1 MLGSDGSNYQFL
13 LKGHEDLRQ
22 DERVMQLFGLIN
34 VCLDNDRATGS
45 KGLGIVRYS
54 VMPLSNNSGVIG
66 WVENCDT
73 LNQLVKQYRE
83 SKDMRLGI
91 EVKLLQTKSLN
102 HDKLPLLNKVEIF
115 RQVLEETT
123 GTALYPAPTA
133 ATAATTLAQNNTHT
147 YAPIPTPA
155 STATHAPTSAPRIA
169 LFIDLH
175 YSSFKSQFKISNY
188 LLSSNVIFL
197 KVKIW
202 RKCFG

>member
-1 MLGSDGSNYQFL
+1 MLGSDGTNYQFL

-115 RQVLEETT
+115 KQVFEETT
-123 GTALYPAPTA
+123 GASIGACTCVCLPNILAVA
-133 ATAATTLAQNNTHT
+133 AR
-147 YAPIPTPA
+147 
-155 STATHAPTSAPRIA
+155 TSAFHLP
-169 LFIDLH
+169 
-175 YSSFKSQFKISNY
+175 ISCH
-188 LLSSNVIFL
+188 L
-197 KVKIW
+197 KT
-202 RKCFG
+202 

>member
-1 MLGSDGSNYQFL
+1 MLGSDGTNYQFL

-115 RQVLEETT
+115 KQVFEETT
-123 GTALYPAPTA
+123 GASIDVCTRTCFCDSLLALYRTCTFSGLPAF
-133 ATAATTLAQNNTHT
+133 
-147 YAPIPTPA
+147 IC
-155 STATHAPTSAPRIA
+155 
-169 LFIDLH
+169 LF
-175 YSSFKSQFKISNY
+175 
-188 LLSSNVIFL
+188 
-197 KVKIW
+197 
-202 RKCFG
+202 C

>member
-1 MLGSDGSNYQFL
+1 MLGSDGTNYQFL

-115 RQVLEETT
+115 KQVFEETT
-123 GTALYPAPTA
+123 GALMGAFSCVYVGSCRPYQCIPF
-133 ATAATTLAQNNTHT
+133 T
-147 YAPIPTPA
+147 YFV
-155 STATHAPTSAPRIA
+155 SSK
-169 LFIDLH
+169 DLTCLSNLLILRCSL
-175 YSSFKSQFKISNY
+175 SSFFI
-188 LLSSNVIFL
+188 
-197 KVKIW
+197 
-202 RKCFG
+202 KCHSVAHTTAPCST